1 NHTHPHTTPLP
12 TYPFQHHHYWL
23 DPTPTT
29 TPTTTT
35 GLDTTHHPLLSASL
49 TFASSDRTMLTGRMS
64 PRTQQWLADH
74 SVHGAVLFPGAGF
87 VELALHA
94 GQQTGHPHIAE
105 LTLEAPLVL
114 SETQVTE
121 TRVELEEPEDGR
133 RAFSVYARPEETDE
147 PWTRHVTGVL
157 SQEVSAPEPMP
168 WPPEADPVDVAGFY
182 ERMAEAG
189 IAYGPAFRGL
199 REAWVRGNEVFAVIE
214 LEATDGFLL
223 HPALLD
229 SALHATRVQTDTD
242 ASVLPFSWTGIS
254 LFRPA
259 VGELRVR
266 LVRRGADDW
275 SLQLADASGAPV
287 ASVAS
292 LVARPVSGE
301 HVRRA
306 SGPLLRLEWQPVTL
320 PVTEAMPVDVALL
333 HVRPDSLTEVDPA
346 EAARKTAERALVSV
360 RDALA
365 QQARVVVV
373 TEGATTSEDP
383 VLRLSG
389 AAVWGLMRSVQA
401 EYPGRVVLVDNGEA
415 GNLASVIASGEA
427 QVAFRDGRAVVP
439 RLVRTVQ
446 APDTDG
452 RWGDGPV
459 LVTGGSGALGR
470 LVARHLV
477 ESCGVRELLL
487 VSRRGEAAPGATEL
501 VSQLREFGATV
512 EFAACDVS
520 DRQALSHV
528 IASTAPSA
536 VVHCAGVVDDATLAG
551 QSARHL
557 QTVFAPKANAAW
569 HLHELTK
576 DLDSFVLFSSAAGV
590 LGSAGQANYAAANAF
605 LDALAE
611 LRRAQG
617 QPAVSM
623 AWGLWDLADG
633 MVGELSET
641 DRRRIARTGVLPI
654 GAKQGLAMFDA
665 ALGSN
670 DALVVPLLVKNAALQ
685 ADDSTPSVLHGF
697 VPAVAPSA
705 AAPVSLRDRIG
716 PLSGDKRRAALLEAV
731 LNEVAAILGHAS
743 AAALDPGRSL
753 TDLGFDSLTAV
764 ELRSRLSALTGLVLP
779 ATLVFD
785 HPSSEALAAHLDGQ
799 LPGARPSLLEE
810 IDRLEAALASP
821 PDSTDHAFVTQR
833 LTSLLT
839 EWGRRQVP
847 GTDRDEEVPSDAK
860 TPEELMAFID
870 QNL

>member
-1 NHTHPHTTPLP
+1 PLP
-12 TYPFQHHHYWL
+12 TYPFQHHPYWL
-23 DPTPTT
+23 NPTP
-29 TPTTTT
+29 TTT
-35 GLDTTHHPLLSASL
+35 GLDTTHHPLLTASL
-49 TFASSDRTMLTGRMS
+49 TFASSDRTVLTGRVS

-87 VELALHA
+87 IELALHA

-121 TRVELEEPEDGR
+121 TRVELEEPEDGH
-133 RAFSVYARPEETDE
+133 RAFSVYARPEKMDE

-157 SQEVSAPEPMP
+157 SAEVSAVEPMP
-168 WPPEADPVDVAGFY
+168 WPPKAEPVDVTDFY

-199 REAWVRGNEVFAVIE
+199 REAWVHGDEVFAVVE
-214 LEATDGFLL
+214 LETTDGFLL
-223 HPALLD
+223 PPALLD
-229 SALHATRVQTDTD
+229 SALHATRVPTDTD

-259 VGELRVR
+259 AGELRVR
-266 LVRRGADDW
+266 LVRRGADNW

-287 ASVAS
+287 AQVAS

-301 HVRRA
+301 QVRRRA
-306 SGPLLRLEWQPVTL
+306 SGPLLRVEWQPATL
-320 PVTEAMPVDVALL
+320 PATETMPVDVVLV
-333 HVRPDSLTEVDPA
+333 HVRPDSLTEADPA
-346 EAARKTAERALVSV
+346 ETARKTAEHALVSV

-389 AAVWGLMRSVQA
+389 AAVWGLVRSVQA
-401 EYPGRVVLVDNGEA
+401 EHPGRVVLVDNGEP
-415 GNLASVIASGEA
+415 GNLASVLASGEA

-439 RLVRTVQ
+439 RLVRAVQ
-446 APDTDG
+446 APDADA

-459 LVTGGSGALGR
+459 LVTGASGALGR
-470 LVARHLV
+470 LIARHLV
-477 ESCGVRELLL
+477 ESCDVRELLL

-501 VSQLREFGATV
+501 AARLREFGATV
-512 EFAACDVS
+512 DFAACDVS

-528 IASTAPSA
+528 ITSTAPSA

-557 QTVFAPKANAAW
+557 ESVFAPKADAAW

-576 DLDSFVLFSSAAGV
+576 DLDAFVLFSSAAGV

-605 LDALAE
+605 LDTLAE

-633 MVGELSET
+633 MAGELEES
-641 DRRRIARTGVLPI
+641 DRRRLARTGVLPI
-654 GAKQGLAMFDA
+654 GAEQGLAMFDA
-665 ALGSN
+665 ALGSD
-670 DALVVPLLVKNAALQ
+670 DALVVPLLVNKAAMPS
-685 ADDSTPSVLHGF
+685 DDTTPSVLHGF
-697 VPAVAPSA
+697 LTAVAPSA
-705 AAPVSLRDRIG
+705 APSSLRDRIG
-716 PLSGDKRRAALLEAV
+716 SLSGDKRRAALLDAV
-731 LNEVAAILGHAS
+731 LDEVAAILGHAS

-785 HPSSEALAAHLDGQ
+785 HPSAEALAAHLDGQ
-799 LPGARPSLLEE
+799 MPGARPSLLEE

-839 EWGRRQVP
+839 EWGRRQAP
-847 GTDRDEEVPSDAK
+847 GTDRDEEGPSDAT